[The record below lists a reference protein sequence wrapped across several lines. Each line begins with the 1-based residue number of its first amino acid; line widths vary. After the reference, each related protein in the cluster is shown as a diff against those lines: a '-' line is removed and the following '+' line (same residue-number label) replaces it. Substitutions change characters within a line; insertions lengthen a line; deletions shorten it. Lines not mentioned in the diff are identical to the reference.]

1 MKTPRKIKIFVVDTN
16 LLYLSLY
23 ELSLKKLGHNDIF
36 TFANSKECIKAIPSE
51 KPDIIFLNSDLEDRK
66 SSEVLRE
73 IKSLDP
79 GIYIVM
85 VIDETKVKTDINT
98 SNYGISNYIIKGQDE
113 ILKANEM
120 ILKLEQKKNSPR
132 KRLVRL
138 FTL

>member
-1 MKTPRKIKIFVVDTN
+1 MKNPRKIKIFVVDTN

-23 ELSLKKLGHNDIF
+23 ELSLKKLGHSDIL
-36 TFANSKECIKAIPSE
+36 TFANGRDCINAIPSE

-66 SSEVLRE
+66 SSDVLRE
-73 IKSLDP
+73 IKSIDP

-85 VIDETKVKTDINT
+85 VIDEAKVKTDINT

-120 ILKLEQKKNSPR
+120 VLKLEQKKNSPR